1 MIIGLTGGIASGKST
16 VSNLIKLEGIPVVD
30 ADLIAREVV
39 EKGETAYEQIVKVF
53 GTEILT
59 VDGTL
64 DRKKLGSIVF
74 SDEHKRFLLNDIVH
88 PAIRVRMQEKIEQW
102 KQEGFK
108 TIVLDIPLLY
118 ESKLTN
124 LVEKVIVV
132 YVDQQLQK
140 ERLKNRDQYSDEE
153 ALSRI
158 NAQLPLKEKITY
170 ADEVIHNNGSLDE
183 TKNQLLTILTKWNCL

>member
-16 VSNLIKLEGIPVVD
+16 VSNLIKSEGIPVVD

-39 EKGETAYEQIVKVF
+39 EKGETAYEHIVKVF

-59 VDGTL
+59 VDGAL

-74 SDEHKRFLLNDIVH
+74 SDEQKRFLLNDIVH

-124 LVEKVIVV
+124 MVEKVIVV

-183 TKNQLLTILTKWNCL
+183 TKNQLLAILTKWDCL

>member
-39 EKGETAYEQIVKVF
+39 EKGETAYEQIVEVF

-74 SDEHKRFLLNDIVH
+74 SDEHKRLLLNDIVH

-102 KQEGFK
+102 KQEGFR

-118 ESKLTN
+118 ESKLTYM
-124 LVEKVIVV
+124 VEKVIVV

-153 ALSRI
+153 ALARI

-183 TKNQLLTILTKWNCL
+183 TKNQLLAILTKWNCL